1 MIMKKLVIAAGIV
14 AGIAFGVPAIAQTK
28 PTVPVI
34 VKDMTSPYWQAVLAG
49 ARKAGQDLGVN
60 VVELGAES
68 ESDSNGQISI
78 LAKAVASNPAAIVIA
93 PAQFAALGKPI
104 DEAAKKVKIIGI
116 ESAADTKAMT
126 SLLATDN
133 LNAGRIAAD
142 ALAVAI
148 TKSYADTEGDV
159 AIITSMPGI
168 ASLDQRAKGFKETI
182 AAKYGALDIV
192 AEKAAD
198 GKPATVLDIMTDVI
212 AKNRDLR
219 GVFVSDPIM
228 TQAVGQ
234 AVAENKSDD
243 KINVVGVGSNEK
255 LVKFLQDDVIAGL
268 VVEDPF
274 RMGYDGVKT
283 ALAAS
288 KGEQVAANVDTGA
301 TLVTKANMSSA
312 RSQELL
318 KPKVE

>member
-1 MIMKKLVIAAGIV
+1 MKKLVIAAGIV

-255 LVKFLQDDVIAGL
+255 IVKFLQDDVIAGL